1 MRDKLMYE
9 ISGNNGN
16 GGDNNNDNITSNN
29 NKITRPFGTT
39 TILEHDSRQIVRIRI
54 L

>member
-9 ISGNNGN
+9 ISGNDRN
-16 GGDNNNDNITSNN
+16 GGDNNNNNITSND

-39 TILEHDSRQIVRIRI
+39 TNLGHDSRQIVRIRI